1 MLTDKQILGPGVTD
15 VTLLIDILP
24 AGEAKSNI
32 SPAMARILSYYY
44 VPGLYLVRTPRCIGF
59 NMPPYHVI
67 VTQGLRSKST
77 IVVGF
82 CAPRLRPEYD
92 GSRNLVSVG
101 FKRPDLGT
109 SRFHT
114 TAGLWGPRTP
124 ILEWARD
131 LFGDSKSVKILWP
144 RVLAV
149 ISASLMDKR
158 AERPC
163 LLVTNDQHLLMHQT
177 DIQKMLP
184 KHPVRIVTEAEALRI
199 LDLYQKQ
206 IHRYWPRPYHEA
218 IHSRYGWY
226 WSAAQADLPNVP
238 EQSILIRAM
247 HIRYAIDS
255 LGTAYYGSVYSS
267 DTEESSYHFGY
278 LTLLLTAAL
287 DETALQVATHYGLSG
302 DFASMRPPENGQPK
316 GKRVTFYNKIRAANP
331 GLEDMWRES
340 AAFLRLLYSLRD
352 ASAHLEVLVQLVIDR
367 LPKYSGQRIIVIN
380 LSEWIRG
387 YGETPERMF
396 EAVSDLLV
404 PFEPCSSL
412 GVLPMGPVQQQLK
425 CTLLVEPY
433 HFGVTAWARV
443 RYLLNESA
451 RMIGSAVQI
460 PDTVDDPQNWSRN
473 WARTFRDQALDGL
486 ELNTPHH

>member
-15 VTLLIDILP
+15 VTLLLDILP

-44 VPGLYLVRTPRCIGF
+44 VPGLHLVRTPRCIGF

-67 VTQGLRSKST
+67 VSQGLEST
-77 IVVGF
+77 STTVVGC
-82 CAPRLRPEYD
+82 CAPKIRPEYD
-92 GSRNLVSVG
+92 NSHNLISVG

-114 TAGLWGPRTP
+114 TAGLWGPRTS
-124 ILEWARD
+124 IMESARD
-131 LFGDSKSVKILWP
+131 LFGDTKSVKLLWP

-158 AERPC
+158 AEKPC
-163 LLVTNDQHLLMHQT
+163 LLVTNDQQLLTHQAH
-177 DIQKMLP
+177 IQKMFLG
-184 KHPVRIVTEAEALRI
+184 HPVHIVAEAEALRI

-218 IHSRYGWY
+218 VHSRYGWY

-247 HIRYAIDS
+247 HVRYAIDS

-267 DTEESSYHFGY
+267 DTEESTYHFNY
-278 LTLLLTAAL
+278 LLLLLAAAL
-287 DETALQVATHYGLSG
+287 DETALQVATHYGFG
-302 DFASMRPPENGQPK
+302 GNFASMRPPENEQSK
-316 GKRVTFYNKIRAANP
+316 GKRVTFYNKMRAANSE
-331 GLEDMWRES
+331 LEDMWRES

-352 ASAHLEVLVQLVIDR
+352 ASAHIEVLAQLVIER
-367 LPKYSGQRIIVIN
+367 LPKYSGQRIIVLN
-380 LSEWIRG
+380 LSKWTPG
-387 YGETPERMF
+387 NGETPESMF
-396 EAVSDLLV
+396 EAVSDPLV

-412 GVLPMGPVQQQLK
+412 GVVPMGPVQQQLK

-451 RMIGSAVQI
+451 RMIGHPVQI
-460 PDTVDDPQNWSRN
+460 SDMIDDPKNWSRN
-473 WARTFRDQALDGL
+473 WARTFKDQALDGL
-486 ELNTPHH
+486 ELNMPHH